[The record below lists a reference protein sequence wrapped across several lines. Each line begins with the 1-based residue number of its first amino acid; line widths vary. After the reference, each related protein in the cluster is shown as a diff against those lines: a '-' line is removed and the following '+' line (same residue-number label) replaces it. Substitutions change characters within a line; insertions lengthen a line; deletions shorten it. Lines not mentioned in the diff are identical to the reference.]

1 VTDLHVLADQ
11 LTGLNDSTRDGHP
24 VRLALREAGMK
35 LACLMP
41 HTIYGD
47 PTMQDAKALQQ
58 DLDAIAAIVDPVV
71 NAVGRYA
78 QSNFGRIDMALFT
91 DQLRDALDGNA
102 TFDIEQAARAWE
114 EEREESG

>member
-1 VTDLHVLADQ
+1 MIDLHALADQ
-11 LTGLNDSTRDGHP
+11 RTDQGDPIRDRHP
-24 VRLALREAGMK
+24 VRVALRDAGLK
-35 LACLMP
+35 LACLVP

-47 PTMQDAKALQQ
+47 PTMEDAKALQQ

-78 QSNFGRIDMALFT
+78 QSHFGRIDMALFT

-102 TFDIEQAARAWE
+102 TFDIEQAARTWE
-114 EEREESG
+114 EEWSETA